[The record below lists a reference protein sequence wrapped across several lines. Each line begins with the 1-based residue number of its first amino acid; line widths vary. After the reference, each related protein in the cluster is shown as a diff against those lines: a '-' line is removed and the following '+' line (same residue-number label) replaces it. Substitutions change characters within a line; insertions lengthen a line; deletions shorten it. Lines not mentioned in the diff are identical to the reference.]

1 MTQKRIC
8 LGQIGKANGIQG
20 HVRVKPFTGEPEALS
35 DYGKLEDESGQTNFK
50 VASLRAIKGGMLVV
64 KFKGVN
70 DRNAAEALNG
80 TKLYID
86 RDKLPDVDDEDDFY
100 VEDLLG
106 LDVVTTTGDAFGR
119 VANVDNYGAGDLIDI
134 KPDNGPSVLV
144 PFTKHAVPEVDLAGR
159 KITIDTDAAG
169 LNGDNKVRGDVG

>member
-8 LGQIGKANGIQG
+8 LGLIGKANGIQG
-20 HVRVKPFTGEPEALS
+20 HVRVKPFTGEPEAFS
-35 DYGKLEDESGQTNFK
+35 DYGKLEDESGQTGFK

-86 RDKLPDVDDEDDFY
+86 RDKLPDVEDEDDFY
-100 VEDLLG
+100 IEDLLG
-106 LDVVTTTGDAFGR
+106 LDVVTTSGEAYGR

-134 KPDNGPSVLV
+134 KPDNGSSVLI
-144 PFTKHAVPEVDLAGR
+144 PFTKEAVPEVDLAGR
-159 KITIDTDAAG
+159 KITIDPEIAG

>member
-1 MTQKRIC
+1 MTKKRIC

-35 DYGKLEDESGQTNFK
+35 DHGKLEDESGKTSFK

-100 VEDLLG
+100 IEDLLG
-106 LDVVTTTGDAFGR
+106 LDVVTTSGEAYGQ

-134 KPDNGPSVLV
+134 KPDNGSSVLV
-144 PFTKHAVPEVDLAGR
+144 PFTKEAVPEVDLAGR
-159 KITIDTDAAG
+159 KITIDPEAAG
-169 LNGDNKVRGDVG
+169 LNSDNEVRGDVG